1 MKTVTWRNMKTVEL
15 SKEDK
20 EVATRKQI
28 EKNRDNL
35 LILEQRIVRDKEETS
50 NEIFI
55 LKRKI
60 ELCMDRI
67 IELEGKKDGYRNSNW
82 IDTGNVL
89 R

>member
-35 LILEQRIVRDKEETS
+35 LILEQRVERNKQEQQ
-50 NEIFI
+50 NEMFI
-55 LKRKI
+55 LKRKL
-60 ELCMDRI
+60 EMCMDKI
-67 IELEGKKDGYRNSNW
+67 LELEGKLNEIQKDRN
-82 IDTGNVL
+82 G
-89 R
+89 

>member
-35 LILEQRIVRDKEETS
+35 LVLEQRVES
-50 NEIFI
+50 NRLCQLNEMFI
-55 LKRKI
+55 LKRKQ
-60 ELCMDRI
+60 EMCMDKLL
-67 IELEGKKDGYRNSNW
+67 ELEGKLNEIQKDRN
-82 IDTGNVL
+82 G
-89 R
+89 